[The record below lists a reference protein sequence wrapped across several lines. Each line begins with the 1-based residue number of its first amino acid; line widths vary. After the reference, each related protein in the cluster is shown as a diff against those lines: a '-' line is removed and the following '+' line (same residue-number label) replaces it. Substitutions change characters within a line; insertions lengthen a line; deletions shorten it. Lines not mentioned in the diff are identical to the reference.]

1 MLDFNKIRQTIVH
14 IEMAGVDVTGHLL
27 PDLIEFEHVDDTQH
41 NLDEVV
47 IRLADPQHKYLT
59 AWTIERGSQV
69 KCAVSMVS
77 WDMPG
82 QIKKLECGTFYVL
95 DVDYDE
101 PPGTVTIFAT
111 SLRMDSNFKDSKVST
126 AYENTTLK
134 DIAAQVAQK
143 HGLTLDYQAP
153 DNPQI
158 KRLDQDQESDA
169 EFLKRKCESQG
180 LQMTN
185 KDGKLIIF
193 DEKDYESRPSVFTV
207 SRLTTPI
214 LKWRLRENG
223 QGKFAKIK
231 CKYFN
236 PNTGVVNSQEWGPTK
251 PPEGSGDKTQEDV
264 DRPDEEPDD
273 DES

>member
-59 AWTIERGSQV
+59 AWTIERGAQV
-69 KCAVSMVS
+69 KCAISMVS

-111 SLRMDSNFKDSKVST
+111 SLRMDSNFRDSKVST

-180 LQMTN
+180 LQMKN
-185 KDGKLIIF
+185 QDGKLIIF
-193 DEKDYESRPSVFTV
+193 DEKDHESRASVFTV

-236 PNTGVVNSQEWGPTK
+236 PNTGVVNSQEWGPVS